1 MAESQKGKSLQSL
14 GNGVYRVNNVGRSA
28 VSGRYV
34 SSESAA
40 RHPRT
45 STSHVSTGRESG
57 KPIAPKA

>member
-28 VSGRYV
+28 LSGRYV
-34 SSESAA
+34 SSEAAA

-45 STSHVSTGRESG
+45 SANHAHGRESG
-57 KPIAPKA
+57 KPITPKG